1 MRTLAELHL
10 LTGEVQQ
17 WIRDYLSGRCTRSE
31 MADWATRQL
40 RSTSEQASPTEYDEL
55 IEYILCRFVD
65 DDWTSDE
72 EYRDEMQDLLARL
85 QRADKGEV
93 ILP

>member
-10 LTGEVQQ
+10 LTGEMQR

-40 RSTSEQASPTEYDEL
+40 KLVSEQASPTAHDQL
-55 IEYILCRFVD
+55 IEYALCRFTD
-65 DDWTSDE
+65 DDWTNDE
-72 EYRDEMQDLLARL
+72 EYREEMQDLLVRL
-85 QRADKGEV
+85 ECAEKGEV